1 MNAPFIFTYPWAVST
16 LPVYRGGGDMWG
28 LWCTLPTLREEIVH
42 ERNFSGTYF
51 CGSATQ
57 KYCVLLNNLMWNMS
71 SFWAFSLKIIDF
83 FVRGIIFYIF
93 EEKIFASKVVNHKS
107 TFRNFFFFF
116 FLAKIYFTIVS
127 SLKVTP
133 EP

>member
-1 MNAPFIFTYPWAVST
+1 M
-16 LPVYRGGGDMWG
+16 
-28 LWCTLPTLREEIVH
+28 
-42 ERNFSGTYF
+42 
-51 CGSATQ
+51 
-57 KYCVLLNNLMWNMS
+57 
-71 SFWAFSLKIIDF
+71 KIIDF
-83 FVRGIIFYIF
+83 FVRGIIFYVF

-116 FLAKIYFTIVS
+116 AKIYFAIVP